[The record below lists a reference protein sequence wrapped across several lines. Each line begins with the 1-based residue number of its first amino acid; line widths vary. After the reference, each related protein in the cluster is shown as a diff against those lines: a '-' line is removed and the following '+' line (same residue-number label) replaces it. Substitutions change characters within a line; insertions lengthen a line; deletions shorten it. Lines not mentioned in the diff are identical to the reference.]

1 MITDEGL
8 AQLGHIDRLNEL
20 KFPLFTSDLLAEF
33 RESMNQ
39 KLDWS
44 DSPTNLQVEDMLSF
58 YLDGNAI

>member
-1 MITDEGL
+1 MITDEEL
-8 AQLGHIDRLNEL
+8 ARLSNIDRLNGL

-58 YLDGNAI
+58 YLGGDAI

>member
-1 MITDEGL
+1 MITDEEL
-8 AQLGHIDRLNEL
+8 ARLSNIDRLNGL

-33 RESMNQ
+33 SESMNQ

-58 YLDGNAI
+58 YLGGDAI